1 MMATGMG
8 GCHQAENWAAWSKTD
23 RSRKRLM
30 TRNLLC
36 VGAIVVAST
45 IGPQPV
51 QSYPRNPQRP
61 MNAKTCEQALARL
74 HEARLGSPIISAAEN
89 REVLRRALEVAE
101 RLCGKDKVNDGK

>member
-1 MMATGMG
+1 
-8 GCHQAENWAAWSKTD
+8 
-23 RSRKRLM
+23 
-30 TRNLLC
+30 
-36 VGAIVVAST
+36 
-45 IGPQPV
+45 
-51 QSYPRNPQRP
+51 